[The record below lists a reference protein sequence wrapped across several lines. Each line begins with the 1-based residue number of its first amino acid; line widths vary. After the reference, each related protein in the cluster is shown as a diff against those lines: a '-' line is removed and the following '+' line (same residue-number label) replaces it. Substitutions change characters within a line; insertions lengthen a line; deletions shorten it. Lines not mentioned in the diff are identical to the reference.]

1 MPDAILP
8 FALEWIGRGKMCNG
22 FSMMHSVVKGFPLR
36 FNVGANRRNVGANND
51 REPNGWTAK

>member
-1 MPDAILP
+1 
-8 FALEWIGRGKMCNG
+8 
-22 FSMMHSVVKGFPLR
+22 MHSVVKGFPLR